1 MQIIDFILHIDKHLV
16 DFLNEYGTLTYVILF
31 LIVFTETGLVVMPLL
46 PGDSLLF
53 AIGALAA
60 RPETGLNMGI
70 LIPLLIVAALLGDQL
85 NYFMGKKLGA
95 TLKKKERFL
104 FLKRE
109 HLEKTEVY
117 YEKHGPLTV
126 ILARFIPIVRTV
138 APFVAGASNME
149 YRKYIGYG
157 IAGAIIWVNSI
168 AWIGYL
174 FGNNPW
180 VKSHF
185 EIVVLAVVGISFVP
199 VVFGIIK
206 AKFFPSKNSQI

>member
-1 MQIIDFILHIDKHLV
+1 MQIIDFILHIDQHLV
-16 DFLNEYGTLTYVILF
+16 DFLNDYGTLTYVILF

-53 AIGALAA
+53 AVGALAA

-70 LIPLLIVAALLGDQL
+70 IVPLLIVAALLGDQV
-85 NYFMGKKLGA
+85 NYYIGRKLGG
-95 TLKKKERFL
+95 TLKKKERIL

-109 HLEKTEVY
+109 HLEKTEAY
-117 YEKHGPLTV
+117 YEKQGPLTV

-138 APFVAGASNME
+138 APFVAGASNMQ
-149 YRKYIGYG
+149 YRKYVGYG

-168 AWIGYL
+168 AWLGYL
-174 FGNNPW
+174 FGNNEW

-185 EIVVLAVVGISFVP
+185 EIVVLAVVGISFIP

-206 AKFFPSKNSQI
+206 AKFFPSKNS